1 VNLGIFDIMQIDPTR
16 SESIQQMFAR
26 RLDDLALCD
35 ELGFDAAFFAERH
48 FLRNYAIP
56 SATAWIAAA
65 SQRTSRMR
73 IGSLGFTLP
82 IKAPVQLAE
91 DIAVLDQLSGGRLEV
106 GFGLGHRIEE
116 LSALGQ
122 DPAMRVQLFQRRL
135 AVLKALWT
143 GGEVSMEQD
152 DIVARS
158 VAIYP
163 LSLQRPHP
171 PLWFAGTEPA
181 AAHWMGA
188 NGLGLA
194 VGFKPT
200 QALAPTIGAFRAGRQ
215 MHQPAKGNDIPRPL
229 GSIICMRNVYIA
241 DSDEQAHRE
250 IADDLVRLNE
260 LMTGD
265 SGEAGRADRRSQAD
279 EQTRGMIRDE
289 IMFAGGADTVTQALL
304 AAGKALEVDTFL
316 ANVYAMGVD
325 DERIH
330 RTLRTL
336 AGPVRAALASS

>member
-1 VNLGIFDIMQIDPTR
+1 VKLGIFDIMQIDPTR

-35 ELGFDAAFFAERH
+35 ELGFDVAFFAERH
-48 FLRNYAIP
+48 FLRTYAIP

-122 DPAMRVQLFQRRL
+122 DPQLRVQLFQRRL

-152 DIVARS
+152 DVVARS
-158 VAIYP
+158 VAIHP
-163 LSLQRPHP
+163 LSLQQPHP

-200 QALAPTIGAFRAGRQ
+200 QAPTVGAFRAGQQ
-215 MHQPAKGNDIPRPL
+215 MAQPANGNDVPRPL
-229 GSIICMRNVYIA
+229 GNVICMRNVYIA
-241 DSDEQAHRE
+241 DSDDQAHRE
-250 IADDLVRLNE
+250 IEDDLVRLNE
-260 LMTGD
+260 LMTGE
-265 SGEAGRADRRSQAD
+265 SGEAGRADRRSHVE
-279 EQTRGMIRDE
+279 EQTQSMIRDE
-289 IMFAGGADTVTQALL
+289 VMFAGGPDTVTQALL
-304 AAGKALEVDTFL
+304 AAGKALQVDTFL

-330 RTLRTL
+330 RTLRAL
-336 AGPVRAALASS
+336 GGPVRAALAAG